1 MLRSIPGFIRLT
13 SQATLFTLP
22 IFFCVCICQERAGI
36 AQSTGSQRVAS
47 YSLEGTLV
55 DEDARPIAG
64 VELIAFLFSPS
75 SSSSESDRRHLATTN
90 EKGAWRWESLEHPKI
105 YSIQARKTGY
115 LNVEI
120 PLAQQQSNLSIL
132 RKASSIQAYVVDDQ
146 DREVEGAIVS
156 SIESGYDFADPPE
169 LTAKSD
175 NRGWFELGGVQ
186 ALAINLRAILPT
198 GEAGS
203 LNNLS
208 LSSTSVPVIEL
219 KKPAPLEL
227 IVRDNLAK
235 PISDALVRLG
245 SWEKSGAIEWSARTD
260 EQGKASWQNA
270 PIGVLTFEVQ
280 KDGFQNTCVRENH
293 KAQQSIKIVMFPNR
307 ISEYRVTDADTG
319 EPIERFV
326 VRYASDPALSR
337 QSREEKPMDGDLQ
350 LTLPKQ
356 ALLGANGKFTLQNID
371 FFDKLNIELIACG
384 YQRQWVR
391 INKSDA
397 ESSPI
402 DFRLRRPS
410 PEIMDSATILNP
422 NGSVA
427 ANANVVFLAKGT
439 MEIPSKTD
447 PLIASLSWPEH
458 AWQQTNSEGN
468 FRLNAHPSHAL
479 HDFIV
484 AWNDAGS
491 FVGRL
496 SEHSNGS
503 QIQLNAY
510 STLTVRL
517 PKESSRTPVSNFFI
531 QHEYKGKRSYSVLA
545 ISTELERDE
554 SDESLVCKSVPSG
567 KTAVLKRTWDA
578 RLSRFHSTEL
588 PSVEVS
594 PGTWVTSDLGL
605 PAKGNTQMR

>member
-1 MLRSIPGFIRLT
+1 MLRSIPGLIRLT
-13 SQATLFTLP
+13 SPAPLFTLP
-22 IFFCVCICQERAGI
+22 IFFCVCICREQAGI
-36 AQSTGSQRVAS
+36 AQSTESQRVVS
-47 YSLEGTLV
+47 YSLEGTIV

-75 SSSSESDRRHLATTN
+75 SSSESGRRHLATTN
-90 EKGAWRWESLEHPKI
+90 EKGAWRWESLKLPKI

-115 LNVEI
+115 SHLEI

-156 SIESGYDFADPPE
+156 SVESGYDFADPPE

-186 ALAINLRAILPT
+186 ALGINLRAILPT

-227 IVRDNLAK
+227 IVTDNRAK
-235 PISDALVRLG
+235 PISNALVRLG

-260 EQGKASWQNA
+260 EQGKARWQNA
-270 PIGVLTFEVQ
+270 PIGALTFEVK
-280 KDGFQNTCVRENH
+280 KDGFQNAFVRENH
-293 KAQQSIKIVMFPNR
+293 KARHSIEIVMFPNR

-319 EPIERFV
+319 EPIERFI

-337 QSREEKPMDGDLQ
+337 QSHEEKPMDGDLQ

-356 ALLGANGKFTLQNID
+356 TLLGANGKFTLQNID

-397 ESSPI
+397 ENSPI

-410 PEIMDSATILNP
+410 PEIKDTATILNP
-422 NGSVA
+422 DGSVA

-458 AWQQTNSEGN
+458 AWQQTNSKGN
-468 FRLNAHPSHAL
+468 FRLNANPSHAL

-496 SEHSNGS
+496 FEHSNGS

-510 STLTVRL
+510 STLTVHL
-517 PKESSRTPVSNFFI
+517 PQESSQAPFSNFFI
-531 QHEYKGKRSYSVLA
+531 QQEYKGKRSYSILA

-554 SDESLVCKSVPSG
+554 SNESLVCKSVTSG
-567 KTAVLKRTWDA
+567 KIVVLKRTWDA
-578 RLSRFHSTEL
+578 RLSRFHSTEV

-605 PAKGNTQMR
+605 PAKGNNQMR

>member
-13 SQATLFTLP
+13 SPATLFALP

-36 AQSTGSQRVAS
+36 AQSTGSQRVVS
-47 YSLEGTLV
+47 YSLEGTIV
-55 DEDARPIAG
+55 DEEARPIAG
-64 VELIAFLFSPS
+64 VELIAFLFSP

-115 LNVEI
+115 LHLDI
-120 PLAQQQSNLSIL
+120 PLALPQSSLSIL

-156 SIESGYDFADPPE
+156 SVESGYDFADPPE

-186 ALAINLRAILPT
+186 ALVINLRAILPT
-198 GEAGS
+198 GEAGT

-245 SWEKSGAIEWSARTD
+245 SWDKSGAIEWSARTD
-260 EQGKASWQNA
+260 EQGKAIWQNA
-270 PIGVLTFEVQ
+270 PIGALTFEVQ
-280 KDGFQNTCVRENH
+280 KDGFQNACVRENH
-293 KAQQSIKIVMFPNR
+293 KARQSIEIVMFPKRN
-307 ISEYRVTDADTG
+307 SEYRVMDADTG
-319 EPIERFV
+319 EPIERFI
-326 VRYASDPALSR
+326 VRYASDPPLSR
-337 QSREEKPMDGDLQ
+337 QSHEKKPMDGDSQ
-350 LTLPKQ
+350 LTLPKRT
-356 ALLGANGKFTLQNID
+356 LLGANGKFTLQNID

-402 DFRLRRPS
+402 EFRLRRPS
-410 PEIMDSATILNP
+410 PEIKDTATILNP

-439 MEIPSKTD
+439 MEIPSKID

-458 AWQQTNSEGN
+458 AWQQTNSKGN
-468 FRLNAHPSHAL
+468 FRLNANPSHAL

-503 QIQLNAY
+503 QIQLLAY

-517 PKESSRTPVSNFFI
+517 PKKSSQTPFSNFFI
-531 QHEYKGKRSYSVLA
+531 QQEYKGKRSYSILA

-554 SDESLVCKSVPSG
+554 SNESLVCKSVPSG
-567 KTAVLKRTWDA
+567 KIVVLKRTWDA
-578 RLSRFHSTEL
+578 RLSRFHSTEV

-594 PGTWVTSDLGL
+594 PGRWLTSELTDT
-605 PAKGNTQMR
+605 PK

>member
-13 SQATLFTLP
+13 SPATLFTLP
-22 IFFCVCICQERAGI
+22 IFFCVWLCQERAGI

-55 DEDARPIAG
+55 GEDARPIAG
-64 VELIAFLFSPS
+64 VELIAFLFGPS

-90 EKGAWRWESLEHPKI
+90 EKGEWRWESFEHPKI

-115 LNVEI
+115 LQLDI
-120 PLAQQQSNLSIL
+120 PLAQQQSRPLIL

-156 SIESGYDFADPPE
+156 SVESGYDFADPPE

-186 ALAINLRAILPT
+186 APVTNLRAILST

-227 IVRDNLAK
+227 IVTDNRAK

-245 SWEKSGAIEWSARTD
+245 SWDKSGAIEWSARTD
-260 EQGKASWQNA
+260 EQGKAIWQNA
-270 PIGVLTFEVQ
+270 PIGALTFEVQ
-280 KDGFQNTCVRENH
+280 KDGFQNACVRDNH
-293 KAQQSIKIVMFPNR
+293 KAQHSTKIVMFPNR
-307 ISEYRVTDADTG
+307 ISDYRVTDADTG
-319 EPIERFV
+319 EPIERFI
-326 VRYASDPALSR
+326 VRYASDPPLSR
-337 QSREEKPMDGDLQ
+337 QSHEEKPMDGDMK

-384 YQRQWVR
+384 YKRQWYR

-397 ESSPI
+397 ENSPI
-402 DFRLRRPS
+402 DFRLQRPS
-410 PEIMDSATILNP
+410 PEINDTATILNP

-458 AWQQTNSEGN
+458 AWQQTNSKGT
-468 FRLNAHPSHAL
+468 FRLNANPSHAL

-496 SEHSNGS
+496 SEHSDGS

-517 PKESSRTPVSNFFI
+517 PKESSRTPFSNFFI
-531 QHEYKGKRSYSVLA
+531 QQEYKGKRSYSILA

-554 SDESLVCKSVPSG
+554 SSESLVCKSLPSG
-567 KTAVLKRTWDA
+567 KIDVLKRTWDA
-578 RLSRFHSTEL
+578 RLSRFNSTKV
-588 PSVEVS
+588 PSLEVS
-594 PGTWVTSDLGL
+594 PGNWLTLDLTDA
-605 PAKGNTQMR
+605 PK

>member
-13 SQATLFTLP
+13 SPATLFALP
-22 IFFCVCICQERAGI
+22 IFFCVYLCQERAGI

-47 YSLEGTLV
+47 YSIEGTIV

-64 VELIAFLFSPS
+64 VELIAFLLSP

-90 EKGAWRWESLEHPKI
+90 EKGEWRWESLEHPKI

-115 LNVEI
+115 LQLEI
-120 PLAQQQSNLSIL
+120 PLAQQQSSLSIL
-132 RKASSIQAYVVDDQ
+132 RRANSIQAYVVDDQ

-156 SIESGYDFADPPE
+156 SVESGYDFAAPPE

-186 ALAINLRAILPT
+186 ALGINLRAVLPT

-219 KKPAPLEL
+219 KKPAPIEL
-227 IVRDNLAK
+227 IVTDNLAK

-245 SWEKSGAIEWSARTD
+245 SWDKSGAIEWSARTD
-260 EQGKASWQNA
+260 EQGRACWQNA
-270 PIGVLTFEVQ
+270 PIGALTFEVQ
-280 KDGFQNTCVRENH
+280 KDGFQNACVRENH
-293 KAQQSIKIVMFPNR
+293 KAKHSIEIVMFPNR
-307 ISEYRVTDADTG
+307 ISEYRVMDAETG
-319 EPIERFV
+319 EPIERFI
-326 VRYASDPALSR
+326 VRYASDPPLSR
-337 QSREEKPMDGDLQ
+337 QSHEEKPMDGDSL
-350 LTLPKQ
+350 LTLPKR

-384 YQRQWVR
+384 YQRQWYR

-397 ESSPI
+397 EGLPI

-410 PEIMDSATILNP
+410 PEIMDTATILNP
-422 NGSVA
+422 NGSAA

-458 AWQQTNSEGN
+458 AWQQTNSKGT
-468 FRLNAHPSHAL
+468 FRLNANPSHAL

-517 PKESSRTPVSNFFI
+517 PKESFQSPLSNFFI
-531 QHEYKGKRSYSVLA
+531 QQEYKGKRSYSILT

-554 SDESLVCKSVPSG
+554 SDESLVCKSLPSG
-567 KTAVLKRTWDA
+567 KTAVLKRTWDT
-578 RLSRFHSTEL
+578 RSSRSHSTKV

-594 PGTWVTSDLGL
+594 PGNWLTFDLTD
-605 PAKGNTQMR
+605 AQK

>member
-1 MLRSIPGFIRLT
+1 MLQSIPGFIPLT
-13 SQATLFTLP
+13 SLATLFALP
-22 IFFCVCICQERAGI
+22 IFFCVCLCQEQTGI
-36 AQSTGSQRVAS
+36 AQSTGSQRVVP
-47 YSLEGTLV
+47 YSLEGTIV

-64 VELIAFLFSPS
+64 VELIAFLFSS

-90 EKGAWRWESLEHPKI
+90 EKGEWRWESLEHPTI

-115 LNVEI
+115 LHLEI
-120 PLAQQQSNLSIL
+120 PIAQQQSSLSIL

-156 SIESGYDFADPPE
+156 SVESGYDFADPPE

-186 ALAINLRAILPT
+186 TLGINLRAVLPT
-198 GEAGS
+198 GDAGS

-245 SWEKSGAIEWSARTD
+245 SWDKSGAIEWSARTD
-260 EQGKASWQNA
+260 EQGKAIWQNA
-270 PIGVLTFEVQ
+270 PIGTLTFEVQ
-280 KDGFQNTCVRENH
+280 KDGFQNACVRENH
-293 KAQQSIKIVMFPNR
+293 KARHSIEIVMFPKRN
-307 ISEYRVTDADTG
+307 SEYRVMDADTG
-319 EPIERFV
+319 EPIERFI
-326 VRYASDPALSR
+326 VRYASDPPLSR
-337 QSREEKPMDGDLQ
+337 QSHEEKPMDGDMQ
-350 LTLPKQ
+350 LTLPKR

-384 YQRQWVR
+384 YKRQWYR

-397 ESSPI
+397 ENAPI
-402 DFRLRRPS
+402 VFRLQRPS
-410 PEIMDSATILNP
+410 PEINDTATLLNP

-458 AWQQTNSEGN
+458 AWQQTNSKGT
-468 FRLNAHPSHAL
+468 FRLNANPSHAL

-484 AWNDAGS
+484 AWNDEGS

-503 QIQLNAY
+503 QVQLNAY

-517 PKESSRTPVSNFFI
+517 PKESSRTPFSNFFI
-531 QHEYKGKRSYSVLA
+531 QQEYKGKRSYSILA

-554 SDESLVCKSVPSG
+554 SSESLVCKSLPSG
-567 KTAVLKRTWDA
+567 KIDVLKRTWDA
-578 RLSRFHSTEL
+578 RLSRFNSTKV

-594 PGTWVTSDLGL
+594 PGTWLTLDLTDA
-605 PAKGNTQMR
+605 PK